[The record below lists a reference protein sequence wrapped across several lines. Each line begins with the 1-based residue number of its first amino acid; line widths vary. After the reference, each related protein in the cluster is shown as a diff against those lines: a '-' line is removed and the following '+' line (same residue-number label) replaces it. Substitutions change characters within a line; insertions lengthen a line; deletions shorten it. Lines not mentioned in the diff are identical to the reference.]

1 LKKQVFLFKGSFIE
15 TKRLEFE
22 LNSNN
27 INPIIVNNKRSALL
41 SGFGYNPNENI
52 NENIVIYVF
61 EDQLEKSKKILQS
74 LTI

>member
-1 LKKQVFLFKGSFIE
+1 MQKQIFLFKGSFIE

-22 LNSNN
+22 LISNN
-27 INPIIVNNKRSALL
+27 INPIIINNKQSALL

-52 NENIVIYVF
+52 VMYVF

-74 LTI
+74 LTV

>member
-1 LKKQVFLFKGSFIE
+1 MQKQVFLFKGSFIE

-52 NENIVIYVF
+52 VIYVF

>member
-52 NENIVIYVF
+52 VIYVF

>member
-1 LKKQVFLFKGSFIE
+1 MKKQVFLFKGSFIE

-27 INPIIVNNKRSALL
+27 INPIIINNKRSALL
-41 SGFGYNPNENI
+41 SGFGYNP

>member
-1 LKKQVFLFKGSFIE
+1 MKKQVFLFKGSFIE

-52 NENIVIYVF
+52 VIYVF

-74 LTI
+74 LTV

>member
-1 LKKQVFLFKGSFIE
+1 MKKQVFLFKGTFIE

-52 NENIVIYVF
+52 VIYVF

>member
-1 LKKQVFLFKGSFIE
+1 MQKQIFLFKGSFIE

-52 NENIVIYVF
+52 VIYVF

>member
-1 LKKQVFLFKGSFIE
+1 MKKQVFLFKGSFIE

-52 NENIVIYVF
+52 VMYVF
-61 EDQLEKSKKILQS
+61 EDQLEKSKTILQS

>member
-1 LKKQVFLFKGSFIE
+1 MQKQIFLFKGSFIE

-22 LNSNN
+22 LISNN
-27 INPIIVNNKRSALL
+27 INPIIINNKQSALL

-52 NENIVIYVF
+52 VMYVF
-61 EDQLEKSKKILQS
+61 EDQLEKSKTILQS

>member
-1 LKKQVFLFKGSFIE
+1 MKKQVFLFKGSFIE

-52 NENIVIYVF
+52 IIYVF
-61 EDQLEKSKKILQS
+61 EDQLEKSKTILQS

>member
-1 LKKQVFLFKGSFIE
+1 MQKQIFLFKGSFIE

-52 NENIVIYVF
+52 VIYVF

-74 LTI
+74 LTV

>member
-1 LKKQVFLFKGSFIE
+1 MKKQVFLFKGSFIE

-22 LNSNN
+22 LNSND

-52 NENIVIYVF
+52 IIYVF
-61 EDQLEKSKKILQS
+61 EDQLEKSKTILQS

>member
-1 LKKQVFLFKGSFIE
+1 MKKQVFLFKGSFIE

-52 NENIVIYVF
+52 VIYVF

>member
-1 LKKQVFLFKGSFIE
+1 MQKQVFLFKGSFIE

-27 INPIIVNNKRSALL
+27 INPIIINNKRSALL
-41 SGFGYNPNENI
+41 SGFGYNP

>member
-1 LKKQVFLFKGSFIE
+1 MKKQVFLFKGSFIE

-52 NENIVIYVF
+52 VMYVF

-74 LTI
+74 LTV

>member
-1 LKKQVFLFKGSFIE
+1 MQKQIFLFKGSFIE

-52 NENIVIYVF
+52 IIYVF
-61 EDQLEKSKKILQS
+61 EDQLEKSKTILQS

>member
-1 LKKQVFLFKGSFIE
+1 MQKQIFLFKGSFIE

-52 NENIVIYVF
+52 IIYVF

-74 LTI
+74 LTV

>member
-1 LKKQVFLFKGSFIE
+1 MQKQIFLFKGSFIE

-22 LNSNN
+22 LISNN
-27 INPIIVNNKRSALL
+27 INPIIINNKQSALL

-52 NENIVIYVF
+52 IIYVF
-61 EDQLEKSKKILQS
+61 EDQLEKSKTILQS

>member
-1 LKKQVFLFKGSFIE
+1 MKKQVFLFKGSFIE

-52 NENIVIYVF
+52 VIYVF
-61 EDQLEKSKKILQS
+61 EDQLEKSKTILQS

>member
-1 LKKQVFLFKGSFIE
+1 MLTSQELIFKGSFTE

-22 LNSNN
+22 LISNN

-52 NENIVIYVF
+52 VIYVF

>member
-1 LKKQVFLFKGSFIE
+1 MQKQIFLFKGSFIE

-52 NENIVIYVF
+52 VIYVF
-61 EDQLEKSKKILQS
+61 EDQLEISKKILQS
-74 LTI
+74 LTV

>member
-1 LKKQVFLFKGSFIE
+1 MKKQVFLFKGSFIE

-52 NENIVIYVF
+52 VMYVF

>member
-52 NENIVIYVF
+52 IIYVF
-61 EDQLEKSKKILQS
+61 EDQLEKSKTILQS

>member
-1 LKKQVFLFKGSFIE
+1 MKKQVFLFKGSFIE

-52 NENIVIYVF
+52 IIYVF
-61 EDQLEKSKKILQS
+61 EDQLEKSKTILQS
-74 LTI
+74 LTV

>member
-1 LKKQVFLFKGSFIE
+1 MKKQVFLFKGSFIE

-52 NENIVIYVF
+52 FIYVF

>member
-1 LKKQVFLFKGSFIE
+1 MKKQVFLFKGSFIE

-52 NENIVIYVF
+52 IIYVF

-74 LTI
+74 LTV

>member
-52 NENIVIYVF
+52 VIYVF
-61 EDQLEKSKKILQS
+61 EDQLEKSKTILQS

>member
-52 NENIVIYVF
+52 IIYVF

>member
-27 INPIIVNNKRSALL
+27 INPIIINNKRSALL
-41 SGFGYNPNENI
+41 SGFGYNP

>member
-1 LKKQVFLFKGSFIE
+1 MKKQVFLFKGSFIE

-22 LNSNN
+22 LISNN
-27 INPIIVNNKRSALL
+27 INPIIINNKQSALL

-52 NENIVIYVF
+52 VMYVF

>member
-1 LKKQVFLFKGSFIE
+1 MQKQIFLFKGSFIE

-22 LNSNN
+22 LISNN
-27 INPIIVNNKRSALL
+27 INPIIINNKQSALL
-41 SGFGYNPNENI
+41 SGFGYNP

-74 LTI
+74 LTV

>member
-1 LKKQVFLFKGSFIE
+1 MKKQVFLFKGSFIE

-41 SGFGYNPNENI
+41 SGFGYNT
-52 NENIVIYVF
+52 NENIVINVF

>member
-1 LKKQVFLFKGSFIE
+1 MKKQVFLFKGSFIE

-52 NENIVIYVF
+52 IIYVF

>member
-1 LKKQVFLFKGSFIE
+1 MKTQVFLFKGSFIE

-52 NENIVIYVF
+52 IIYVF
-61 EDQLEKSKKILQS
+61 EDQLEKSKTILQS

>member
-1 LKKQVFLFKGSFIE
+1 LKKQVFLFKGSFTE

-22 LNSNN
+22 LISNN

-52 NENIVIYVF
+52 VIYVF

>member
-1 LKKQVFLFKGSFIE
+1 MQKQIFLFKGSFIE

-22 LNSNN
+22 LISNN
-27 INPIIVNNKRSALL
+27 INPIIINNKQSALL

-52 NENIVIYVF
+52 VMYVF

>member
-1 LKKQVFLFKGSFIE
+1 MQKQIFLFKGSFIE

-22 LNSNN
+22 LISNN
-27 INPIIVNNKRSALL
+27 INPIIINNKQSALL
-41 SGFGYNPNENI
+41 SGFGYNP